1 VFHNLNKSLHKVRV
15 NSIPLPIY
23 LRTYLPAFFRR
34 FGVPFKMPDKDFDY
48 LFPQAKAN
56 PVELRGYV
64 WKVIVDPT
72 RKDDEPGM
80 FYGRLFRMI
89 DIRLNRDEKSTWP
102 EGIVFEHVTSGGR
115 LTYQDGLLM
124 DLTNSKVIQKKPRV
138 RDRSRRSTCR
148 SNIKGKPMTI
158 KPNHIS
164 TNSQMRRFVLIRV
177 EDLTG
182 VSGTGEVAEGTV
194 FSSGLAVIRWLRE
207 PYAMGVYQNLDD
219 VISVHGHEGRTQLQ
233 FID

>member
-1 VFHNLNKSLHKVRV
+1 MPGKDLD
-15 NSIPLPIY
+15 
-23 LRTYLPAFFRR
+23 FF
-34 FGVPFKMPDKDFDY
+34 FAQDK
-48 LFPQAKAN
+48 KN

-64 WKVIVDPT
+64 WKVIIDPT
-72 RKDDEPGM
+72 RVDDDPGM
-80 FYGRLFRMI
+80 FFGRLFRMI

-102 EGIVFEHVTSGGR
+102 EGIVFEHITSGCR
-115 LTYQDGLLM
+115 LSYKDGLLM

-138 RDRSRRSTCR
+138 RDRSRRSGCR
-148 SNIKGKPMTI
+148 NQAKGESMAR
-158 KPNHIS
+158 KPNQIPS
-164 TNSQMRRFVLIRV
+164 NSQMRRFVLIRV

-194 FSSGLAVIRWLRE
+194 FSSGLAVIHWLRE
-207 PYAMGVYQNLDD
+207 PFAMGVYQSLED

>member
-1 VFHNLNKSLHKVRV
+1 MPGKDLD
-15 NSIPLPIY
+15 
-23 LRTYLPAFFRR
+23 FFIAQ
-34 FGVPFKMPDKDFDY
+34 DK
-48 LFPQAKAN
+48 KN

-72 RKDDEPGM
+72 RVDDDPGM
-80 FYGRLFRMI
+80 FFGRLFRMI

-102 EGIVFEHVTSGGR
+102 EGIVFEHITSGCR
-115 LTYQDGLLM
+115 LSYKDGLLM

-138 RDRSRRSTCR
+138 RDRSRRKGCR
-148 SNIKGKPMTI
+148 NEAKGESMTR
-158 KPNHIS
+158 KPNQIPS
-164 TNSQMRRFVLIRV
+164 NSQMRRFVLIRV

-194 FSSGLAVIRWLRE
+194 FSSGLAVIHWLRE
-207 PYAMGVYQNLDD
+207 PYAMGVYQSLED

>member
-1 VFHNLNKSLHKVRV
+1 
-15 NSIPLPIY
+15 
-23 LRTYLPAFFRR
+23 
-34 FGVPFKMPDKDFDY
+34 MPDKDFDY

-64 WKVIVDPT
+64 WKVMVDPT
-72 RKDDEPGM
+72 RNDDDPGM
-80 FYGRLFRMI
+80 FFGRLFRMI

-102 EGIVFEHVTSGGR
+102 EGIIFENVTSGCR
-115 LTYQDGLLM
+115 LTYKDGLLM
-124 DLTNSKVIQKKPRV
+124 DLTNSKVIQKKPRI
-138 RDRSRRSTCR
+138 RDRSRREGCR
-148 SNIKGKPMTI
+148 NQTKGESMAQKQ
-158 KPNHIS
+158 NHIS
-164 TNSQMRRFVLIRV
+164 STSQMRRFVLIRV

-194 FSSGLAVIRWLRE
+194 FSSGLAVIHWLRE
-207 PYAMGVYQNLDD
+207 PYAMGVYQTLED

>member
-1 VFHNLNKSLHKVRV
+1 
-15 NSIPLPIY
+15 
-23 LRTYLPAFFRR
+23 
-34 FGVPFKMPDKDFDY
+34 MPDKDLDFFIAQD
-48 LFPQAKAN
+48 KKN

-64 WKVIVDPT
+64 WKVIMDPT
-72 RKDDEPGM
+72 RVDDDPGM
-80 FYGRLFRMI
+80 FFGKLFRMI

-102 EGIVFEHVTSGGR
+102 EGIVFEHITSGCR

-124 DLTNSKVIQKKPRV
+124 DLTNSKVIQKKPRI
-138 RDRSRRSTCR
+138 RNRSRRTGCKTQTKGEGMARKPKPISST
-148 SNIKGKPMTI
+148 
-158 KPNHIS
+158 
-164 TNSQMRRFVLIRV
+164 SQMRRFVLIRV

-207 PYAMGVYQNLDD
+207 PYAMGVYQTLEDI
-219 VISVHGHEGRTQLQ
+219 ISVHGHEGRTQLQ

>member
-1 VFHNLNKSLHKVRV
+1 
-15 NSIPLPIY
+15 
-23 LRTYLPAFFRR
+23 
-34 FGVPFKMPDKDFDY
+34 
-48 LFPQAKAN
+48 
-56 PVELRGYV
+56 
-64 WKVIVDPT
+64 
-72 RKDDEPGM
+72 
-80 FYGRLFRMI
+80 MI

-102 EGIVFEHVTSGGR
+102 EGIIFENVTSGCR
-115 LTYQDGLLM
+115 LTYQNGLLM

-138 RDRSRRSTCR
+138 RNRSQRSVCK
-148 SNIKGKPMTI
+148 NDIKDQPMTI

-164 TNSQMRRFVLIRV
+164 SNSQMRRFVLIRT

-194 FSSGLAVIRWLRE
+194 FSSGLAVIRWLQE

-219 VISVHGHEGRTQLQ
+219 VIFVHGHEGRTQLQ

>member
-1 VFHNLNKSLHKVRV
+1 
-15 NSIPLPIY
+15 
-23 LRTYLPAFFRR
+23 
-34 FGVPFKMPDKDFDY
+34 MPDKDFDY

-102 EGIVFEHVTSGGR
+102 EGIVFEHVTSGCR

-148 SNIKGKPMTI
+148 SDIKGKPMTV
-158 KPNHIS
+158 KPNHTS
-164 TNSQMRRFVLIRV
+164 SNSQMRRFVLIRA

-207 PYAMGVYQNLDD
+207 PYAMGVYQTLDD

>member
-1 VFHNLNKSLHKVRV
+1 MPGKDLD
-15 NSIPLPIY
+15 
-23 LRTYLPAFFRR
+23 FFIAQ
-34 FGVPFKMPDKDFDY
+34 DK
-48 LFPQAKAN
+48 KN

-64 WKVIVDPT
+64 WKVIMDPT
-72 RKDDEPGM
+72 RVDDDPGM
-80 FYGRLFRMI
+80 FFGRLFRMI

-102 EGIVFEHVTSGGR
+102 EGIVFEHITSGCR
-115 LTYQDGLLM
+115 LTYKDGLLM

-138 RDRSRRSTCR
+138 RDRSRRTGCR
-148 SNIKGKPMTI
+148 NQAKGESMAR
-158 KPNHIS
+158 KPNHIPS
-164 TNSQMRRFVLIRV
+164 NSQMRRFVLIRV

-194 FSSGLAVIRWLRE
+194 FSSGLAVIHWLRE
-207 PYAMGVYQNLDD
+207 PYAMGVYQTLED

>member
-1 VFHNLNKSLHKVRV
+1 
-15 NSIPLPIY
+15 
-23 LRTYLPAFFRR
+23 
-34 FGVPFKMPDKDFDY
+34 MPDKDFDY

-56 PVELRGYV
+56 SVELRGYV

-72 RKDDEPGM
+72 RNDDDPGM
-80 FYGRLFRMI
+80 FFGRLFRMI

-102 EGIVFEHVTSGGR
+102 EGIIFENVTSGCR

-138 RDRSRRSTCR
+138 RDRSRRSICR
-148 SNIKGKPMTI
+148 SDIKGKPMTK
-158 KPNHIS
+158 KPNQIS
-164 TNSQMRRFVLIRV
+164 SNSQMRRFVLIRV

-207 PYAMGVYQNLDD
+207 PFAMGVYQNLDD

>member
-1 VFHNLNKSLHKVRV
+1 
-15 NSIPLPIY
+15 
-23 LRTYLPAFFRR
+23 
-34 FGVPFKMPDKDFDY
+34 MPDKDFDY

-72 RKDDEPGM
+72 CKDDDPGM
-80 FYGRLFRMI
+80 FFGRLFRMI

-102 EGIVFEHVTSGGR
+102 EGIVFEHITSGCR

-138 RDRSRRSTCR
+138 RDRSRRSKCK
-148 SNIKGKPMTI
+148 SDIKCKPMTI
-158 KPNHIS
+158 KPNQIS
-164 TNSQMRRFVLIRV
+164 SNIKMHRFVLIRA